1 MRLRQK
7 RKVYSVDYLDKKGR
21 GVKYMKFDTQP
32 IPANNTEQNG
42 IQPMATGSETGEKAI
57 SLVKSDMQTAVVKT
71 ENSLASARDKLKQEM
86 VASGEAKRLS
96 DTLSVTNPQSI
107 IDFGK
112 AISETMSQCAD
123 EILRRQDSN
132 TLNQT
137 STMMSTLSK
146 IMDKVDM
153 KELDEAPKEPGF
165 FQKIFSSAQ
174 SKLDQLM
181 AKYNNIGNEIEKVC
195 IELRTYESQ
204 IEQSN
209 SDLDKLYE
217 NGVANYKEL
226 LKYTIAGECALEEI
240 AAYKQSLQG
249 ADMSNPEVALQ
260 LNSIEQAEQLLQQR
274 VQDLRMAETVALQ
287 SLPIIKSM
295 EFGNLNLAR
304 KINSAF
310 VVTIPVFKNAIAQ
323 AILAKRQAMQAKAMQ
338 ALDEKTNEM
347 LLRNAQNAANNMR
360 LTSQLA
366 GSSSIKV
373 ETIEQ
378 SWQTIMDGIKDTQAI
393 QVELAKQR
401 QQDKARIEE
410 VNRKFLQQIQQR

>member
-1 MRLRQK
+1 
-7 RKVYSVDYLDKKGR
+7 
-21 GVKYMKFDTQP
+21 MKFDTQP

-71 ENSLASARDKLKQEM
+71 ENSLASARDRLKQEM

-226 LKYTIAGECALEEI
+226 LKYNIAGECALEEI

>member
-1 MRLRQK
+1 
-7 RKVYSVDYLDKKGR
+7 
-21 GVKYMKFDTQP
+21 
-32 IPANNTEQNG
+32 
-42 IQPMATGSETGEKAI
+42 
-57 SLVKSDMQTAVVKT
+57 
-71 ENSLASARDKLKQEM
+71 
-86 VASGEAKRLS
+86 
-96 DTLSVTNPQSI
+96 
-107 IDFGK
+107 
-112 AISETMSQCAD
+112 
-123 EILRRQDSN
+123 
-132 TLNQT
+132 
-137 STMMSTLSK
+137 
-146 IMDKVDM
+146 
-153 KELDEAPKEPGF
+153 
-165 FQKIFSSAQ
+165 
-174 SKLDQLM
+174 
-181 AKYNNIGNEIEKVC
+181 
-195 IELRTYESQ
+195 
-204 IEQSN
+204 
-209 SDLDKLYE
+209 
-217 NGVANYKEL
+217 
-226 LKYTIAGECALEEI
+226 
-240 AAYKQSLQG
+240 
-249 ADMSNPEVALQ
+249 MSNPEVALQ

>member
-1 MRLRQK
+1 M
-7 RKVYSVDYLDKKGR
+7 
-21 GVKYMKFDTQP
+21 
-32 IPANNTEQNG
+32 
-42 IQPMATGSETGEKAI
+42 
-57 SLVKSDMQTAVVKT
+57 
-71 ENSLASARDKLKQEM
+71 
-86 VASGEAKRLS
+86 
-96 DTLSVTNPQSI
+96 
-107 IDFGK
+107 
-112 AISETMSQCAD
+112 
-123 EILRRQDSN
+123 
-132 TLNQT
+132 
-137 STMMSTLSK
+137 
-146 IMDKVDM
+146 
-153 KELDEAPKEPGF
+153 
-165 FQKIFSSAQ
+165 
-174 SKLDQLM
+174 
-181 AKYNNIGNEIEKVC
+181 
-195 IELRTYESQ
+195 
-204 IEQSN
+204 
-209 SDLDKLYE
+209 
-217 NGVANYKEL
+217 